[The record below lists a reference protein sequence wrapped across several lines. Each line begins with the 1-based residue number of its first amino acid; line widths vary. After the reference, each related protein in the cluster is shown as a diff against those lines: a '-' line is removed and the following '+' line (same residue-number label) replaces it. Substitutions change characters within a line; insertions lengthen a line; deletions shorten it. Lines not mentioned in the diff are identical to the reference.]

1 MGRRTPDDDA
11 EAGSDPEDDLG
22 RKADAWCAGA
32 RSSWPLASSWAERR
46 AEGAL
51 GPGLILVGTYEPGW
65 VGRARSR
72 MAWVRR

>member
-11 EAGSDPEDDLG
+11 EAGSDPDDDLG
-22 RKADAWCAGA
+22 RKADVGAG
-32 RSSWPLASSWAERR
+32 SSWPLASSWAERR

-65 VGRARSR
+65 VGRVRSR